1 MLIGIIDLEVGN
13 LGSLQSA
20 LKNLNINL
28 KICKNIND
36 IGGCNK
42 FILPGVGAFGDFA
55 KRMEKNGMDS
65 KIIELYDKKYSILGI
80 CVGFQLFFEKSFEHG
95 ENQGLKILKG
105 EFVSLNK
112 NNTNLTI
119 PHVGW
124 NQCKII
130 DKNNKLFN
138 GIQDNSDFYFTHSF
152 FLQNYNQKDILSITN
167 YGHDFVSS
175 INKDNLFGVQFHP
188 EKSQKNGLRILKN
201 FIEFC

>member
-1 MLIGIIDLEVGN
+1 MLIGLIDLEVGN

-55 KRMEKNGMDS
+55 KRMKKNGMDS
-65 KIIELYDKKYSILGI
+65 KIKELYDKKYSILGI